1 MAQKTSTSLVVS
13 DQRAERAPPPAR
25 LFAVGELRSWSTSV
39 LIHGLSLAAMALVL
53 LPQAERRPVEAID
66 TEIAQPESP
75 VEFLE
80 VLPTVMPEGAEEL
93 TPSSAA
99 AGGADGGE
107 LASVPHVPGDEVQQ
121 SPTALKVPEG
131 VLALPVPVRAERLHG
146 PAARKLGVGGNA
158 LVGLLGGRGEGM
170 KGRLLKEYGGSE
182 ASEHAVDLGL
192 DWLARHQNDDG
203 SWSLDGFGKLCNGAC
218 SGPGLASDTAATAL
232 GVLPFLGA
240 GHTHKKGPYKT
251 VVRKA
256 LEWLSAYQ
264 RSEGNLISGRGSM
277 YSHGLASIA
286 LCEAYAMTQDSRLRP
301 AAQQALEFIALA
313 QDPVGGG
320 WRYVPRQRGDTSVA
334 GWQLMALFSGRMGEL
349 EVSPA
354 VKQRASRFLD
364 SVAADA
370 TGGSYVYM
378 AGWETSPVMTAEAL
392 LCRMYLGWP
401 REHPGIVRGVRWLLE
416 EHPPDVRP
424 REIYYW
430 YYATQ
435 VMHHMGGET
444 WQRWNAKMRDLLVGT
459 QLKRGHSAGSWDP
472 PGIAEDFHSAAGG
485 RLMMTSLAML
495 TLEAYYRH
503 LPLYDRQRI
512 EEWAQRDAATEQPTF
527 AAGP

>member
-1 MAQKTSTSLVVS
+1 L
-13 DQRAERAPPPAR
+13 
-25 LFAVGELRSWSTSV
+25 
-39 LIHGLSLAAMALVL
+39 
-53 LPQAERRPVEAID
+53 
-66 TEIAQPESP
+66 
-75 VEFLE
+75 
-80 VLPTVMPEGAEEL
+80 
-93 TPSSAA
+93 
-99 AGGADGGE
+99 
-107 LASVPHVPGDEVQQ
+107 
-121 SPTALKVPEG
+121 
-131 VLALPVPVRAERLHG
+131 
-146 PAARKLGVGGNA
+146 
-158 LVGLLGGRGEGM
+158 
-170 KGRLLKEYGGSE
+170 
-182 ASEHAVDLGL
+182 
-192 DWLARHQNDDG
+192 
-203 SWSLDGFGKLCNGAC
+203 
-218 SGPGLASDTAATAL
+218 
-232 GVLPFLGA
+232 
-240 GHTHKKGPYKT
+240 
-251 VVRKA
+251 
-256 LEWLSAYQ
+256 AYQ
-264 RSEGNLISGRGSM
+264 RNNGSLVSGRGSM

-301 AAQQALEFIALA
+301 AAQRALEFIALA
-313 QDPVGGG
+313 QDPAGGG
-320 WRYVPRQRGDTSVA
+320 WRYVPRQPGDTSVV

-354 VKQRASRFLD
+354 VEQRASRFLD

-378 AGWETSPVMTAEAL
+378 AGWDPSPVMTAEAL

-416 EHPPDVRP
+416 KHPPDAHR

-435 VMHHMGGET
+435 VMHHVGGET
-444 WQRWNAKMRDLLVGT
+444 WRRWNAKMRELLVGA

-503 LPLYDRQRI
+503 LPIYDRQRV

-527 AAGP
+527 ATGP